1 MSYLESAAPV
11 KSRAAASGLKT
22 SRLTF
27 CEAAMMIVGSTIG
40 SGVLGLAYASR
51 RAGWPVLVIWLAV
64 AALISAVSMLY
75 VAEASLRTRLPL
87 QLSGL
92 AEKYIGKAG
101 SWLLFFAVGATSFC
115 SLIAYTNGCGKILS
129 DLLGISFEAGS
140 LLFILP
146 AVGVI
151 WFGLKA
157 TGVAEKFIS
166 SGMIAM
172 LLVLAGASFLSS
184 RVPVGDILYTDWT
197 YAMPI
202 FNITVF
208 CYAVQYM
215 VPEVTGLPVKGNKKR
230 AESLLR
236 QTQKEFTPETMQ
248 QVSDL
253 PVSEYLNRWLRE
265 SVMNLPPET
274 YGRYAYDLGRVVVPY
289 FEKKRLSLK
298 ALSPRDLET
307 FFRYE
312 RQQEEASVQQLLDW
326 HKELTDAL
334 QYAVANNWLKV
345 SPIKEVDPCL
355 DNSPVLFTDFITDWL
370 KMMKSRVEITTY
382 TSYERAIIHKI
393 VPYFE
398 PLHYTLQDMEQ
409 HPKYI
414 QDFYQHELDRGL
426 TANTVIHYHANIRKC
441 LQYAFQ
447 IGMIRSNPADRV
459 ERPRKEK
466 FKSEIYSGE
475 ELEQLF
481 KVIQGDPSEFGVIM
495 AAFYGLRRSEIVGLK
510 WDAIDFENKKISIQH
525 TVVTAKINGTVTE
538 IARDKTKTKSSCRTL
553 PLIPACE
560 QMLNKMKKEQEQ
572 NRKVCGK
579 SYCTDYLDYIYVD
592 PMGKRIRPDFL
603 SQHFPDFLVAHQMK
617 RIRFHDLRHSC
628 ASLLYANGVSL
639 KEIQEWL
646 GHSDIST
653 TSNIYTHLDF
663 SSKVSSANAIVNIF
677 PENTKV

>member
-1 MSYLESAAPV
+1 MTNVAGHLREQNGMYQ
-11 KSRAAASGLKT
+11 
-22 SRLTF
+22 
-27 CEAAMMIVGSTIG
+27 MI
-40 SGVLGLAYASR
+40 
-51 RAGWPVLVIWLAV
+51 
-64 AALISAVSMLY
+64 
-75 VAEASLRTRLPL
+75 
-87 QLSGL
+87 LSW
-92 AEKYIGKAG
+92 KD
-101 SWLLFFAVGATSFC
+101 
-115 SLIAYTNGCGKILS
+115 TNGKRRTKS
-129 DLLGISFEAGS
+129 IS
-140 LLFILP
+140 
-146 AVGVI
+146 
-151 WFGLKA
+151 
-157 TGVAEKFIS
+157 
-166 SGMIAM
+166 
-172 LLVLAGASFLSS
+172 
-184 RVPVGDILYTDWT
+184 
-197 YAMPI
+197 
-202 FNITVF
+202 
-208 CYAVQYM
+208 
-215 VPEVTGLPVKGNKKR
+215 TGLPVKGNKKR

-236 QTQKEFTPETMQ
+236 KTQKEFNPETMQ

-274 YGRYAYDLGRVVVPY
+274 YGRYAYDLGRVIVPY

-382 TSYERAIIHKI
+382 ASYERAIIHKI

-560 QMLNKMKKEQEQ
+560 QMLNNWVTVTSAQQATFIHIWISLARYLLPMPSSGPSRRRQKCENEPDAGDKK
-572 NRKVCGK
+572 KSSLK
-579 SYCTDYLDYIYVD
+579 SYDS
-592 PMGKRIRPDFL
+592 K
-603 SQHFPDFLVAHQMK
+603 
-617 RIRFHDLRHSC
+617 
-628 ASLLYANGVSL
+628 LLFNAG
-639 KEIQEWL
+639 
-646 GHSDIST
+646 GGGR
-653 TSNIYTHLDF
+653 TH
-663 SSKVSSANAIVNIF
+663 
-677 PENTKV
+677 TCY

>member
-1 MSYLESAAPV
+1 MTNVAGHLREQNGMYQ
-11 KSRAAASGLKT
+11 
-22 SRLTF
+22 
-27 CEAAMMIVGSTIG
+27 MI
-40 SGVLGLAYASR
+40 
-51 RAGWPVLVIWLAV
+51 
-64 AALISAVSMLY
+64 
-75 VAEASLRTRLPL
+75 
-87 QLSGL
+87 LSW
-92 AEKYIGKAG
+92 KD
-101 SWLLFFAVGATSFC
+101 
-115 SLIAYTNGCGKILS
+115 TNGKRRTKS
-129 DLLGISFEAGS
+129 IS
-140 LLFILP
+140 
-146 AVGVI
+146 
-151 WFGLKA
+151 
-157 TGVAEKFIS
+157 
-166 SGMIAM
+166 
-172 LLVLAGASFLSS
+172 
-184 RVPVGDILYTDWT
+184 
-197 YAMPI
+197 
-202 FNITVF
+202 
-208 CYAVQYM
+208 
-215 VPEVTGLPVKGNKKR
+215 TGLPVKGNKKR

-236 QTQKEFTPETMQ
+236 KTQKEFNPETMQ

-298 ALSPRDLET
+298 ALSPRDLEM

-382 TSYERAIIHKI
+382 ASYERAIIHKI

-525 TVVTAKINGTVTE
+525 TVVTAKVNGTVTE

-592 PMGKRIRPDFL
+592 PIGKRIRPDFL

-617 RIRFHDLRHSC
+617 RIRFHDLRHPYVKHTTKIFSLRLMDFQAQAYPDARQKTRGACQLLRVGQSRSPVRPLCNRKRFSC
-628 ASLLYANGVSL
+628 LPPQSKMSWILYAISMRLSGYTSTRSISSSASSVVSVSASKIALDASLRLSCRACSSCFFFACAN
-639 KEIQEWL
+639 
-646 GHSDIST
+646 T
-653 TSNIYTHLDF
+653 
-663 SSKVSSANAIVNIF
+663 AA
-677 PENTKV
+677 